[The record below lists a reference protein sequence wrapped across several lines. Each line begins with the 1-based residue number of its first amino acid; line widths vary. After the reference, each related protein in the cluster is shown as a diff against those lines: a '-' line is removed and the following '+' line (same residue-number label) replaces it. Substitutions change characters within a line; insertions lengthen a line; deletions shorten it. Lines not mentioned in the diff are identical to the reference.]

1 MKKSSVYKLDNG
13 SLNCVLLLYLLDN
26 SRTLRI
32 PAAGYFNGGTR
43 NNKGSN
49 GNVWSSSLNTSNINN
64 AYNLNFN
71 DGNVNT
77 NNNNRNNAF
86 SVRGVV
92 GSIYFIKLYINI
104 SYGTYFNTKT
114 FII

>member
-26 SRTLRI
+26 SRILRI
-32 PAAGYFNGGTR
+32 PAAGYFNNGSH

-71 DGNVNT
+71 SSNVNT
-77 NNNNRNNAF
+77 NNNNRYYAR

-92 GSIYFIKLYINI
+92 GSIYFKKLYINI
-104 SYGTYFNTKT
+104 TYGTYINKET